1 MTFASQIRVVVRSEA
16 QIEARAG
23 DVLWVAAPFGLA
35 ALLVLAVAVGADLP
49 LLRQLGAGVYWTMLL
64 VIGALVALRAGT
76 TEPAVRREAL
86 LLAGLDDSARFVGR
100 WVVASGTML
109 GFGLLLWPVLVIVYG
124 VGAAVA
130 TTVLG
135 LLPLVAGGLG
145 GLGTLAGELTAGTG
159 ARALLVSLLV
169 VPLGVPLVVAGT
181 QAAEGVVYGTSPLP
195 WVALALTVDMVVLV
209 AGLLAAPALV
219 TAPRS
224 IDTNRWSGR

>member
-1 MTFASQIRVVVRSEA
+1 MTFAAQVRAVVWSEA

-23 DVLWVAAPFGLA
+23 DVLWVAGPFGLA

-49 LLRQLGAGVYWTMLL
+49 LLRELGAGVFWTMLL

-76 TEPAVRREAL
+76 TEPAPRRDAL
-86 LLAGLDDSARFVGR
+86 LLAGLDDSARFLGR
-100 WVVASGTML
+100 WVVATATML
-109 GFGLLLWPVLVIVYG
+109 GFGLLLWPVLVVVYG

-135 LLPLVAGGLG
+135 MLPLVAGGLA
-145 GLGTLAGELTAGTG
+145 GLGTLAGELTNGTG

-181 QAAEGVVYGTSPLP
+181 QAAEGIVYGASPLP
-195 WVALALTVDMVVLV
+195 WIALVLTVDVVVLV
-209 AGLLAAPALV
+209 AGLLVAPALV
-219 TAPRS
+219 SAPRS
-224 IDTNRWSGR
+224 LDPDRRSRR